1 MEKQVI
7 VEAFNCPNC
16 GAAIPPD
23 SPSCSYCGSSVATR
37 LCPAC
42 YGAVSI
48 GMRHCPHC
56 GAEVIN
62 SNPQEAVKLRCPR
75 CETNLH
81 VYPMGKNSLNG
92 CTQCGGLWVSKSV
105 FQAICTRQE
114 EQEAV
119 LGFEP
124 EHQQTPVAQEQKT
137 QRTYIPCPECGKL
150 MNRKNFSGSGIVLDW
165 CRDHGSWFDRGELQ
179 RIVQFIRDGG
189 LKKARERE
197 LLELKDQEERLRMQ
211 EFTMA
216 ARERWIDS
224 STSVGL
230 DHGFAGDLLSDFL
243 AKMFR

>member
-1 MEKQVI
+1 
-7 VEAFNCPNC
+7 
-16 GAAIPPD
+16 
-23 SPSCSYCGSSVATR
+23 
-37 LCPAC
+37 
-42 YGAVSI
+42 
-48 GMRHCPHC
+48 
-56 GAEVIN
+56 
-62 SNPQEAVKLRCPR
+62 
-75 CETNLH
+75 
-81 VYPMGKNSLNG
+81 MGQNSLNS

-124 EHQQTPVAQEQKT
+124 VCLQVPAVQEQKT

-197 LLELKDQEERLRMQ
+197 QLKLKEEEERLRIQ
-211 EFTMA
+211 EFASA
-216 ARERWIDS
+216 AHERWMDPGM
-224 STSVGL
+224 SVGL
-230 DHGFAGDLLSDFL
+230 KHGLTGELFTDFL